1 MNPIDFV
8 LLILLGVLV
17 FVGVLKGMTRILIGI
32 GALVAAFVLA
42 AQLHQPV
49 ADKLAF
55 LDLPGEAI
63 KLISYVLIFLGTMLA
78 GAMAAFLMRKLLRA
92 AMLTWA
98 DRLAGGAL
106 GLVAASGR
114 FGDRIADRG
123 IVRQSFEQPAEQVGS
138 RLWQAVEDNTGRGG
152 LRKIVQRQMAGGW
165 LFLSSYWPACHIRWV
180 KSSCYLLTGSTASTL
195 FPDSPVLL

>member
-8 LLILLGVLV
+8 MLVLLGILV
-17 FVGVLKGMTRILIGI
+17 FIGVLKGMTRILIGI

-42 AQLHQPV
+42 ANAHQPV

-63 KLISYVLIFLGTMLA
+63 SLIAYVVIFLGTMLV
-78 GAMAAFLMRKLLRA
+78 GALVAFLMRKLLRA

-106 GLVAASGR
+106 GLVAATLVAGLFILPLVAYSNTGQQALR
-114 FGDRIADRG
+114 DSVLAPYVTVVADLANRWVPQG
-123 IVRQSFEQPAEQVGS
+123 LSDSYR
-138 RLWQAVEDNTGRGG
+138 RKVEDLRRYWRDEVLDQASGTNTR
-152 LRKIVQRQMAGGW
+152 V
-165 LFLSSYWPACHIRWV
+165 
-180 KSSCYLLTGSTASTL
+180 
-195 FPDSPVLL
+195 

>member
-17 FVGVLKGMTRILIGI
+17 FVGVVKGMTRILIGI

-63 KLISYVLIFLGTMLA
+63 KLISYVLIFLGTMLV

-106 GLVAASGR
+106 GLVAATLVAGLFILPLVAYSNTGQQALR
-114 FGDRIADRG
+114 ESVLAPYVTVVADLANRW
-123 IVRQSFEQPAEQVGS
+123 VPEELSESYR
-138 RLWQAVEDNTGRGG
+138 RKVED
-152 LRKIVQRQMAGGW
+152 LRR
-165 LFLSSYWPACHIRWV
+165 YWR
-180 KSSCYLLTGSTASTL
+180 
-195 FPDSPVLL
+195 DQVLDEVDGTDTRV